1 MAEERGHRNGTGR
14 ELVPGVVVTPDGWL
28 ASAADGRQLGPGQR
42 DRGANTLVELARF
55 LADSG
60 RLLWRLAR
68 DPRVP
73 WPAKLV
79 AGGAMA
85 YVVSPLDV
93 IPDVIPVL
101 GKMDDLF
108 LLVRALRY
116 LAGEAGYDLL
126 HEHWAGSE
134 DGFALLLVLAGIRD

>member
-1 MAEERGHRNGTGR
+1 MAGERGPRNGTGR

-28 ASAADGRQLGPGQR
+28 ATPDGAVGPGRR
-42 DRGANTLVELARF
+42 DRDANTLVELTRF
-55 LADSG
+55 LADAG
-60 RLLWRLAR
+60 KLLWRLAR

-93 IPDVIPVL
+93 IPDVIPGI

-126 HEHWAGSE
+126 HEHWTGSE
-134 DGFALLLVLAGIRD
+134 AGFALLLVLAGIRD

>member
-1 MAEERGHRNGTGR
+1 MADDAGHGAGTGR
-14 ELVPGVVVTPDGWL
+14 ELVPGLVVTRDGMLTTPDGQ
-28 ASAADGRQLGPGQR
+28 RVGPGQR
-42 DRGANTLVELARF
+42 DRDSNTLVELARF
-55 LADSG
+55 LADAG
-60 RLLWRLAR
+60 RLLWRVAR

-101 GKMDDLF
+101 GQMDDLF
-108 LLVRALRY
+108 LLVRAMRY
-116 LAGEAGYDLL
+116 LAGEAGYDVL
-126 HEHWAGSE
+126 HEHWSGSE
-134 DGFALLLVLAGIRD
+134 DGFALLLVMAGIQR

>member
-1 MAEERGHRNGTGR
+1 MADDAGDGAGTGR
-14 ELVPGVVVTPDGWL
+14 ELVPGVVVTRDGMLTTPDGQ
-28 ASAADGRQLGPGQR
+28 RVGPGQR
-42 DRGANTLVELARF
+42 DRDANTLVELARF
-55 LADSG
+55 LADAG
-60 RLLWRLAR
+60 RLLWRVAR

-79 AGGAMA
+79 AGGALA
-85 YVVSPLDV
+85 YVVSPIDV

-101 GKMDDLF
+101 GQMDDLF

-116 LAGEAGYDLL
+116 LAGEAGYDVL

-134 DGFALLLVLAGIRD
+134 DGFALLLVMAGIQR